1 MPLPRLEVTLIPAS
15 DDPPLRSQEYQR
27 ELREFVDSLQAGG
40 FKVSVTIELI
50 EAAAGGAPPT
60 YLGDFAVMIKTGA
73 GALVAVILA
82 WLHARRGRK
91 VRLKTKEFDASAQTV
106 KEVKE
111 PVKLATDKSRKK
123 PTAQKKSRAKPQK
136 KPTRNPPTR
145 TK

>member
-15 DDPPLRSQEYQR
+15 DDPPLRSQGYQQA
-27 ELREFVDSLQAGG
+27 LRKFVDSLQAKG

-60 YLGDFAVMIKTGA
+60 YLGDFAVLLKTGA
-73 GALVAVILA
+73 GALVAVIVA

-91 VRLKTKEFDASAQTV
+91 VRLKTPEFDVSAQTV
-106 KEVKE
+106 DEVKE
-111 PVKLATDKSRKK
+111 LVKLATRKSGKKLGAQRKSGARRQKK
-123 PTAQKKSRAKPQK
+123 PTAIPAK
-136 KPTRNPPTR
+136 R